1 MTDQVVILKAG
12 HNKMQKP
19 TYEGQVSIGIY
30 VNRMNNEFPN
40 KFIVDV

>member
-12 HNKMQKP
+12 HNKMQK
-19 TYEGQVSIGIY
+19 TNLRSLGIS